1 MNVQKLFDVDQ
12 LPISAPIGRQIACV
26 ENELR
31 RRRHQFPR
39 LVMAGQMTKRR
50 ATEEIELME
59 AVRTTL
65 IAALLKVSPQVHEPE
80 NT

>member
-12 LPISAPIGRQIACV
+12 LPIQARIGRQIACV

-39 LVMAGQMTKRR
+39 LVLAGQMTKRR
-50 ATEEIELME
+50 ANEEIELME

-65 IAALLKVSPQVHEPE
+65 IASMSNGTPQEDASQ
-80 NT
+80 

>member
-1 MNVQKLFDVDQ
+1 MKPQRLFDVDQ
-12 LPISAPIGRQIACV
+12 LPISAPIGLQIACV

-39 LVMAGQMTKRR
+39 LVLSGQMTKRR
-50 ATEEIELME
+50 ADQEIELME

-65 IAALLKVSPQVHEPE
+65 IRSLSQADDTEKTNA
-80 NT
+80 